1 MRIVVTA
8 SISRNTATMM
18 LVPLRKSVTIKII
31 NAVAPGEVEIG
42 VALKTLIQVLEVV
55 EEDGKM
61 AEGDKPTRS
70 DVEVTMTTM
79 VKKKKINTINS
90 KMRMMMNMFHHL
102 ENTAVTI

>member
-79 VKKKKINTINS
+79 VKKKINTINS